1 MFESLIG
8 SIKNMVL
15 SLNGL
20 LWGKLITVNVGETI
34 VELSLLVVI
43 LIPVG
48 LYFTLRTRFLPFRMF
63 PEMIKCVL
71 EPKSSTNKDSI
82 SGLQALFI
90 ATASRVGMG
99 NLAGVV
105 AAISFGGPGAIF
117 WMWLAALIG
126 ASSAFIEST
135 LAQIYKEKDPLY
147 GGFRG
152 GPAYF
157 MDRMRIITWVK
168 EEDEFVDNIKGT
180 SKYVSADGKKYYTR
194 GTRFRLLGVLFALSA
209 WRRAS

>member
-1 MFESLIG
+1 
-8 SIKNMVL
+8 
-15 SLNGL
+15 
-20 LWGKLITVNVGETI
+20 
-34 VELSLLVVI
+34 
-43 LIPVG
+43 
-48 LYFTLRTRFLPFRMF
+48 MF

-71 EPKSSTNKDSI
+71 EPKVTTNKDSI

-180 SKYVSADGKKYYTR
+180 SKYVSAEWKKI
-194 GTRFRLLGVLFALSA
+194 LH
-209 WRRAS
+209 